1 MKPAISLS
9 AAALLAALL
18 AWPAPAAG
26 QATDWK
32 QIRKP
37 ALRPFT
43 PPVPK
48 RVALPNGLVVFLM
61 EDHELPLV
69 RGFARIRGG
78 AREEPANKTGLVG
91 LYGQVWRTGGTKS
104 RTGDQLDDF
113 LEARAARVETG
124 GGLDSTVVS
133 FDCLKATLDEVF
145 PVFLEVL
152 REPEFRPEKLELAKT
167 QLNTGI
173 SRRNDNAAGI
183 AGREA
188 RRLGYGADSP
198 YARLEEYATVA
209 AVTRDDLLAWHRTFT
224 HPNNIVLGISGD
236 FEPAAM
242 EARLRKAFGPWPQG
256 PAAKKVAA
264 TFSDPKP
271 GVYFVQKD
279 DVNQSNIRLLHLGVT
294 RDNPDY
300 HAVEVMNEVFGG
312 GFSAR
317 LFSNVRSKKGL
328 AYSVGGGIGANFDH
342 PGLFMVSMGTKSE
355 STGAAIEALYEEVDN
370 LLKTPPS
377 AEEMQRAREAILNSF
392 IFRFDSRQEVL
403 GEKALYEFYGY
414 PLDFLERYRTGIEKV
429 TAEDVARVAQKY
441 VHRDKL
447 ALLVVGKAEDF
458 DKPLS
463 TFGPVTAL
471 DVTIPEA
478 GEKKAAAP
486 GAASSAD
493 GTALLAKVVEG
504 LGGAQRVDGVKSI
517 RLKSSVLAKSEGG
530 DMTMKVET
538 LNVFPDR
545 AWQQAE
551 TPRGTVSFA
560 ITPEAAFMVTS
571 GGTRDIPTFERDLI
585 LKELRTQPIYV
596 AKHSGAPSLS
606 VRAAGRDKVGEVE
619 AQVLEVSL
627 EGAQAKWWVDPAS
640 GRILRTSFTMP
651 GHAGPVEQISDYSDF
666 RSVDGLSLPFKRAQ
680 SRAGQTTSTTEI
692 SEIVVNGQV
701 DAKAFVRPVDKP

>member
-1 MKPAISLS
+1 MKPAISLTAAAL
-9 AAALLAALL
+9 AAALLGG
-18 AWPAPAAG
+18 PAPAAG
-26 QATDWK
+26 QAADWK

-48 RVALPNGLVVFLM
+48 RIALPNGMVAFLL

-78 AREEPANKTGLVG
+78 SREEPANKTGLAG
-91 LYGQVWRTGGTKS
+91 LFGQVWRTGGTKT

-124 GGLDSTVVS
+124 GGQDSTVVS
-133 FDCLKATLDEVF
+133 FDCLKASLDEVF
-145 PVFLEVL
+145 PIFLEVL
-152 REPEFRPEKLELAKT
+152 REPEFRPDKLELAKT
-167 QLNTGI
+167 QFNTGI
-173 SRRNDNAAGI
+173 SRRNDNPAGI
-183 AGREA
+183 AAREA

-198 YARLEEYATVA
+198 YARIEEYATVA
-209 AVTRDDLLAWHRTFT
+209 AVTRDDLTAWHRNFV

-242 EARLRKAFGPWPQG
+242 EARLRKAFGSWPQG

-279 DVNQSNIRLLHLGVT
+279 DVNQSNIRLLHLGLT

-328 AYSVGGGIGANFDH
+328 AYSVGGGVGANFDH

-355 STGAAIEALYEEVDN
+355 STGSAIEALYEEVDN

-377 AEEMQRAREAILNSF
+377 AEEMQRARDAILNSF

-403 GEKALYEFYGY
+403 GERALYEFYGY
-414 PLDFLERYRTGIEKV
+414 PLDFLERYRAGIEKV
-429 TAEDVARVAQKY
+429 TAEDVARVARKY
-441 VHRDKL
+441 VHKEKL

-471 DVTIPEA
+471 DITIPE
-478 GEKKAAAP
+478 GEKKAAP
-486 GAASSAD
+486 PSASNPD
-493 GTALLAKVVEG
+493 GKALLTKVIEG
-504 LGGAQRVDGVKSI
+504 LGGAQRVADLKSL
-517 RLKSSVLAKSEGG
+517 RLKSSVLARSEGG
-530 DMTMKVET
+530 DVTMEVDT

-545 AWQQAE
+545 AWQQAQG
-551 TPRGTVSFA
+551 PQGTVSFV
-560 ITPEAAFMVTS
+560 ILPDAAFMVTS
-571 GGTRDIPTFERDLI
+571 GGTRDIPPFQRDLI
-585 LKELRTQPIYV
+585 LKELHTQPLYV
-596 AKHSGAPSLS
+596 AKHHQAPGLS
-606 VRAAGRDKVGEVE
+606 VRAAGREKVGEVE
-619 AQVLEVSL
+619 TQVLEVAMD
-627 EGAQAKWWVDPAS
+627 GAEAKWWVDPAN
-640 GRILRTSFTMP
+640 GRILRSAASMP
-651 GHAGPVEQISDYSDF
+651 GPEGPVEQLSDYSDF
-666 RSVDGLSLPFKRAQ
+666 RTVDGLSLPFKRAQ
-680 SRAGQTTSTTEI
+680 SRGGQPTSTSEI
-692 SEIVVNGQV
+692 KEIVVNGQV
-701 DAKAFVRPVDKP
+701 DPKAFVRP